1 MLSDPEMQELKR
13 CMRKKNR
20 GELMEAPELMTI
32 TYGADGATEEQ
43 ILELIDVQGEGH
55 AG

>member
-1 MLSDPEMQELKR
+1 MSDPEMQEIKR
-13 CMRKKNR
+13 CMRKRKR

-32 TYGADGATEEQ
+32 TYGAEGATEEQ
-43 ILELIDVQGEGH
+43 ITELIDVQGGGH